1 MERDCA
7 KLGRVNNAVNTSPGG
22 SRGAVEKALEVL
34 ATLAGP
40 GGPHRLADLAQACDL
55 PKPTAHRML
64 QTFTEAGY
72 AVGAGSGR
80 YAVGPRLLGLS
91 AAALTSTRPLRPVL
105 ADLQRRS
112 GHTVH
117 YAVRHADR
125 AVYVEK
131 LEPDQAYRLNTR
143 PGGEVPLYCTAVG
156 RAILSRL
163 PEADV
168 ATVLSAPLGART
180 AKTLTDPAAIRQEL
194 TTVDSAGYVVDDEQ
208 FEAHVRCLGAPVLDA
223 EGAVAGAVSV
233 SGLTFTLQ
241 PSSFDV
247 LGALVAEA
255 ANRLSAVLAGN
266 ALRAV
271 PDAR

>member
-7 KLGRVNNAVNTSPGG
+7 KVGGVNNAVNTSPGS

-34 ATLAGP
+34 ATLSGP

-72 AVGAGSGR
+72 AVGAGGGR
-80 YAVGPRLLGLS
+80 YTVGPRLLGLS

-143 PGGEVPLYCTAVG
+143 PGGEVPLHCTAVG
-156 RAILSRL
+156 RAILARL

-168 ATVLSAPLGART
+168 AAALATPLTART
-180 AKTLTDPAAIRQEL
+180 AKTLTDPDAVRRAL

-223 EGAVAGAVSV
+223 EGAVVGAVSV

-247 LGALVAEA
+247 LGPLVAEA
-255 ANRLSAVLAGN
+255 ANRLSAVLAGT
-266 ALRAV
+266 APRAV

>member
-7 KLGRVNNAVNTSPGG
+7 KLGAVNQAVNASAGA
-22 SRGAVEKALEVL
+22 RGAVEKALEVL

-55 PKPTAHRML
+55 PKTTVHRML
-64 QTFTEAGY
+64 QTFAEAGY
-72 AVGAGSGR
+72 AVGAGSGH

-91 AAALTSTRPLRPVL
+91 AAALAGTRPLRPVL
-105 ADLQRRS
+105 ADLQRRT

-117 YAVRHADR
+117 YAVRHGDR

-131 LEPDQAYRLNTR
+131 LEPEQAYQLNTR

-163 PEADV
+163 PESEVDA
-168 ATVLSAPLGART
+168 VLGAPLEART
-180 AKTLTDPAAIRQEL
+180 AKTMTEPASIRAEL
-194 TTVDSAGYVVDDEQ
+194 ATVDSSGYVVDDEQ

-223 EGAVAGAVSV
+223 GGAVLGAVSV

-247 LGALVAEA
+247 LGPLVAEA
-255 ANRLSAVLAGN
+255 ANRLSAVLAGTT
-266 ALRAV
+266 LRAV
-271 PDAR
+271 DAR

>member
-1 MERDCA
+1 MVISPCFCGSSVFGSEVWATRSTAPVAPEALPHADSRPGRASAGSARPPSRRASRRDSRERATVHHLSSANETPFRHMERDCA
-7 KLGRVNNAVNTSPGG
+7 KLGRVNNAVNTSPGS

-131 LEPDQAYRLNTR
+131 LEPDQAYRLNPGPAARCRCTAPPWAARSCRACPKPTSPGSSPRRSPRARPRPSPTR
-143 PGGEVPLYCTAVG
+143 PRSG
-156 RAILSRL
+156 R
-163 PEADV
+163 
-168 ATVLSAPLGART
+168 
-180 AKTLTDPAAIRQEL
+180 
-194 TTVDSAGYVVDDEQ
+194 
-208 FEAHVRCLGAPVLDA
+208 
-223 EGAVAGAVSV
+223 
-233 SGLTFTLQ
+233 
-241 PSSFDV
+241 
-247 LGALVAEA
+247 
-255 ANRLSAVLAGN
+255 N
-266 ALRAV
+266 
-271 PDAR
+271 

>member
-34 ATLAGP
+34 ASLSSP

-64 QTFTEAGY
+64 QTFTDAGY

-80 YAVGPRLLGLS
+80 YTVGPRLLGLS
-91 AAALTSTRPLRPVL
+91 AAASTSLRPLRPVL

-125 AVYVEK
+125 AVYVDK

-143 PGGEVPLYCTAVG
+143 PGGEVPLHCTAVG

-168 ATVLSAPLGART
+168 DAVLSAPLAART

-208 FEAHVRCLGAPVLDA
+208 FETHVRCLGAPVLDA

-247 LGALVAEA
+247 LGPLVAEA
-255 ANRLSAVLAGN
+255 ANRLSAVLAGTT
-266 ALRAV
+266 LRPV

>member
-1 MERDCA
+1 VT
-7 KLGRVNNAVNTSPGG
+7 KAVNTAAGG

-64 QTFTEAGY
+64 QTFAEAGY

-80 YAVGPRLLGLS
+80 YTAGPRLLGLS
-91 AAALTSTRPLRPVL
+91 AAALSTTRPLRPVL

-117 YAVRHADR
+117 YAVRHADH

-156 RAILSRL
+156 RAILARL

-168 ATVLSAPLGART
+168 AATLSAPLAART
-180 AKTLTDPAAIRQEL
+180 AKTVTDPAAIRRAL

-208 FEAHVRCLGAPVLDA
+208 FETHVRCLGAPVLDA
-223 EGAVAGAVSV
+223 GGAVVGAVSV
-233 SGLTFTLQ
+233 SGLTFTL
-241 PSSFDV
+241 PEPAFDV
-247 LGALVAEA
+247 LGPLVAEA
-255 ANRLSAVLAGN
+255 ANRLSAVLAG
-266 ALRAV
+266 AGPRAV